1 MPNATWRGAGER
13 PARPAPRLAGR
24 TSALRSTTRQADRLT
39 RLLPPRRVS
48 PAMVVWTVLPA
59 DKASAPEKLELGVG
73 TLDAVLVAIAA
84 HLSAGRLM
92 SKDRVNLEALQ
103 EHCGTAYTQ
112 TLAIPEP
119 LFESLRAVY
128 GIVPFVLLPPLDDE
142 DAVVLLADFHGALKG
157 LPPNERANLLCQA
170 AGTPYKVRGDVFL
183 GRVCVEGG
191 GVPMPGDDVLPTM
204 IMEREWLEAAQS
216 ANKVG
221 AGKEE
226 GQQLGSLLGAYA
238 AAAVAQ
244 VQQQESADTSGAA
257 AAMPAAEADP
267 RQLDEV
273 DASVGVLNFQDD
285 STEGDTAPCVTATV
299 RVPAT
304 TKAHHVQC
312 EVSAGRLL
320 LRVETLGAGQETVVD
335 AELFQ
340 AVDDHRWALEDDK
353 GARLLTLELDKATGV
368 AGHVRW
374 LSLTR

>member
-1 MPNATWRGAGER
+1 
-13 PARPAPRLAGR
+13 
-24 TSALRSTTRQADRLT
+24 
-39 RLLPPRRVS
+39 
-48 PAMVVWTVLPA
+48 MVVWTVLPA
-59 DKASAPEKLELGVG
+59 DKASSPEKLELGVG

-92 SKDRVNLEALQ
+92 SKERVNLEALQ

-112 TLAIPEP
+112 TLAVPEP

-142 DAVVLLADFHGALKG
+142 DAVVLLADWHGALKG

-183 GRVCVEGG
+183 GRVRLEGG
-191 GVPMPGDDVLPTM
+191 GAPVPGDDVLPTM
-204 IMEREWLEAAQS
+204 ITEREWLEAAQS

-221 AGKEE
+221 AGKDEAQE
-226 GQQLGSLLGAYA
+226 LGSLLGAYA

-244 VQQQESADTSGAA
+244 VQQQAGADTQLSSGAPVA
-257 AAMPAAEADP
+257 IPAAEADP
-267 RQLDEV
+267 CQVDEG
-273 DASVGVLNFQDD
+273 DDSMGVLKFQDN
-285 STEGDTAPCVTATV
+285 STEGDTAPSVTATV

-320 LRVETLGAGQETVVD
+320 LRVETLGAGHETVVD

-340 AVDDHRWALEDDK
+340 PVDDHSWALEDDT
-353 GARLLTLELDKATGV
+353 GARLLTLELDKTPGV